1 MSKERVIAHFMVRD
15 VIETKAWQPVIYI
28 RQQML
33 KIAFSYLPVHRN
45 SNWHLVSDAS
55 LVQYLRAKKSGRD
68 SLMRETLEEAV
79 SKGNLQLIVAKKVTA
94 DANIDDI
101 LKDISGEPVLGVDT
115 CLDGMYLVTIHLPAF
130 SYLLNDNGH

>member
-1 MSKERVIAHFMVRD
+1 MVRD
-15 VIETKAWQPVIYI
+15 VIEAKAWQPVSYI

-33 KIAFSYLPVHRN
+33 KNAFSYLPVHRN

-79 SKGNLQLIVAKKVTA
+79 SKGHLQLIVAKKVTA
-94 DANIDDI
+94 DANIDDL
-101 LKDISGEPVLGVDT
+101 LKDLSGEPVLVVDSIIDDRLLGVIT
-115 CLDGMYLVTIHLPAF
+115 PADI
-130 SYLLNDNGH
+130 L